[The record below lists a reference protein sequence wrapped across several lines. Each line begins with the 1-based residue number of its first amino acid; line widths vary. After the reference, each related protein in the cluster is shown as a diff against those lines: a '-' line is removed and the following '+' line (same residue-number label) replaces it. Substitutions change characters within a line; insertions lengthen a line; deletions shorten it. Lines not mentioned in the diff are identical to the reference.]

1 MILRADIKYKS
12 NWQQGALKAKRR
24 NKWVCALKSSL
35 AKVKMHGPS
44 GDPGKSKPAM
54 YTLVPYEEVKKE
66 EEMNAAASTP
76 TGHMREPTI
85 PQAYTFTDERTVISK
100 FFQFW
105 NYLVHEGR
113 CLIRS
118 TADPSE
124 DVFGEANE
132 VQFPY
137 SFS

>member
-1 MILRADIKYKS
+1 MLISAHLTDIPEQEKMVLRADIKYKS

-85 PQAYTFTDERTVISK
+85 PQAYTFTDERTVISEL
-100 FFQFW
+100 F
-105 NYLVHEGR
+105 
-113 CLIRS
+113 
-118 TADPSE
+118 T
-124 DVFGEANE
+124 
-132 VQFPY
+132 
-137 SFS
+137 